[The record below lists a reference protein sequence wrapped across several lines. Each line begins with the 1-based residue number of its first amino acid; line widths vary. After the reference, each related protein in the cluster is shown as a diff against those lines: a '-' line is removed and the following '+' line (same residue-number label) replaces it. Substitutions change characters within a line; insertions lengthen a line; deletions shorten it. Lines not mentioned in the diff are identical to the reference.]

1 MFLKDLNKFNSDF
14 LDGKHASNSGG
25 SVPILD
31 SNAKLPLAQIPTGS
45 TKDTVSLGNHTHAY
59 AGSSSVG
66 GAATSALKCT
76 GNSATATTLQ
86 TARTINGTS
95 FNGSANITTS
105 NWGTSRTLTIGN
117 KGKSVNGSGNVSWS
131 LSEIGALPL
140 TGGTMTGGVSFSNG
154 SGNAVKLTTT
164 GSAVVNGVYM
174 SNEND
179 VMLGN
184 NTTDTVLASY
194 DNPMVSV
201 GSVSSATKYS
211 IYHEGNKPTPEA
223 IGALSI
229 NGGTLKGHLYMSPE
243 KDIITANNYG
253 MSGYLTDGT
262 NHDYLLLMDSNNN
275 VHVGWNNRKVVLD
288 CDYPVQRQDCK
299 LYHEGY
305 KPKSIDFNDTRS
317 VNHAPLSMPD
327 GISLHLKQK
336 EVDGIAEGFYHPVLE
351 LKPWNDMSGGPFVQM
366 TITQE
371 GRMWYRESAT
381 DANNWNSWHKV
392 YSSKDIPVPG
402 NWWSDGALIVRND
415 GVTEIGRHIDWHETN
430 GSTADYDARL
440 SCSNGVIC
448 CNNSIQARGLL
459 STETSSGSKQANV
472 CYITGSNKLLYDDNG
487 FFFFYSK
494 DNNTSVWST
503 VCGYNTYSRL
513 GNDNYRWSQLYLKE
527 AANVSSD
534 RTLKENINYIRN
546 NEVSQ
551 TSVKKAA
558 AGTSTYSLKNEEPS
572 VDKSTGITYSDMYN
586 FVKDDLEL
594 ATYNFTKKV
603 NPSDKIQLDPTS
615 DTDIERDET
624 YVEIKG
630 DADSN
635 IVNTEITDRDI
646 RLGFIAQD
654 LLYNEDQTDN
664 KVGQFI
670 VTPSSVDENRNLDY
684 NEADYINVLAGALKQ
699 AINEIETLKR
709 RIEELEGGM

>member
-14 LDGKHASNSGG
+14 LDGKHASNSAG

-45 TKDTVSLGNHTHAY
+45 TKNTVSLGNHTHAY

-76 GNSATATTLQ
+76 GNSATATTLE

-131 LSEIGALPL
+131 LSEIGALPIA
-140 TGGTMTGGVSFSNG
+140 GGTMTGAITMPNSNNG
-154 SGNAVKLTTT
+154 KILETKSDGTVVDGLYMTSSNNLRLGNTTT
-164 GSAVVNGVYM
+164 PLYFYS
-174 SNEND
+174 S
-179 VMLGN
+179 
-184 NTTDTVLASY
+184 
-194 DNPMVSV
+194 DNPKIKV
-201 GSVSSATKYS
+201 GDGTSQTL
-211 IYHEGNKPTPEA
+211 YHTGNKPTA
-223 IGALSI
+223 ADIGALSI

-305 KPKSIDFNDTRS
+305 KPTSIDYIDSRS
-317 VNHAPLSMPD
+317 VNHAPLSMPN
-327 GISLHLKQK
+327 GVSLHLKQSG
-336 EVDGIAEGFYHPVLE
+336 VDGIEEGFYHPVLE
-351 LKPWNDMSGGPFVQM
+351 LKPWNDISGGPFAQIA
-366 TITQE
+366 ITQV
-371 GRMWYRESAT
+371 GRMWYRESTT

-392 YSSKDIPVPG
+392 YSTKDMPVPG
-402 NWWSDGALIVRND
+402 NWWSDGAVIVKPD
-415 GVTEIGRHIDWHETN
+415 GVSEVGKYIDWHETN
-430 GSTADYDARL
+430 ESTADYDARL

-448 CNNSIQARGLL
+448 CNNAIQARGLL
-459 STETSSGSKQANV
+459 STETNSGSNQANV
-472 CYITGSNKLLYDDNG
+472 CFLDGRNKLIFAQNGMFLFYSNDNG
-487 FFFFYSK
+487 TQYW
-494 DNNTSVWST
+494 NMVG
-503 VCGYNTYSRL
+503 GYNTYSRL
-513 GNDNYRWSQLYLKE
+513 GSPDYRFKECYLE
-527 AANVSSD
+527 ANPNVSSD
-534 RTLKENINYIRN
+534 RVLKENINYIRN
-546 NEVSQ
+546 ND
-551 TSVKKAA
+551 
-558 AGTSTYSLKNEEPS
+558 TSTASTFSLMSLDEED
-572 VDKSTGITYSDMYN
+572 VNTNNSTDITYTDMYN
-586 FVKDDLEL
+586 FVRDDLEL
-594 ATYNFTKKV
+594 ATFNYIKEPIEETNTDTQDTE
-603 NPSDKIQLDPTS
+603 NNETIDIDTS
-615 DTDIERDET
+615 NKDFVDIKTDR
-624 YVEIKG
+624 
-630 DADSN
+630 N
-635 IVNTEITDRDI
+635 IIDFNITDRDV

-670 VTPSSVDENRNLDY
+670 VTPASVEDGRTLEY
-684 NEADYINVLAGALKQ
+684 NEGDYVNVLAGALKQ
-699 AINEIETLKR
+699 AINEIERLKIR
-709 RIEELEGGM
+709 LEELEGGI

>member
-76 GNSATATTLQ
+76 GNSATATTLE

-131 LSEIGALPL
+131 LSEIGALPIA
-140 TGGTMTGGVSFSNG
+140 GGTMTGAITMPNSNNG
-154 SGNAVKLTTT
+154 KILETKSDGTVVDGLYMTSSNNLRLGNTTT
-164 GSAVVNGVYM
+164 PLYFYS
-174 SNEND
+174 S
-179 VMLGN
+179 
-184 NTTDTVLASY
+184 
-194 DNPMVSV
+194 DNPKIKV
-201 GSVSSATKYS
+201 GTGTAQTL
-211 IYHEGNKPTPEA
+211 YHTGNKPTA
-223 IGALSI
+223 ADIGALSI

-243 KDIITANNYG
+243 KDIVTANNYG
-253 MSGYLTDGT
+253 LTGYLTDGT
-262 NHDYLLLMDSNNN
+262 NYDYLLLMDTNDK
-275 VHVGWNNRKVVLD
+275 VHLGWNNRPIVID
-288 CDYPVQRQDCK
+288 CDNPVQRNNNK

-305 KPKSIDFNDTRS
+305 KPTSIDYIDSRS
-317 VNHAPLSMPD
+317 VNHAPTSMPN
-327 GISLHLKQK
+327 GISLHLKQSG
-336 EVDGIAEGFYHPVLE
+336 VDGITEGYYHPVLE
-351 LKPWNDMSGGPFVQM
+351 LKPWNDISGGPFAQM

-371 GRMWYRESAT
+371 GRMWYRESTT

-402 NWWSDGALIVRND
+402 NWWSDGAAIVRPD
-415 GVTEIGRHIDWHETN
+415 GVMEIGRHIDWHETN

-448 CNNSIQARGLL
+448 CNNAIQARGLL
-459 STETSSGSKQANV
+459 STETTSGTQQANV
-472 CYITGSNKLLYDDNG
+472 CFLDGRNKLIFAQNGMFLFYSNDNG
-487 FFFFYSK
+487 TQYW
-494 DNNTSVWST
+494 NMVA
-503 VCGYNTYSRL
+503 GYNTYSRL
-513 GNDNYRWSQLYLKE
+513 GNPDYRFKECYLE
-527 AANVSSD
+527 ANPNVSSD
-534 RTLKENINYIRN
+534 RVLKENINYIRN
-546 NEVSQ
+546 ND
-551 TSVKKAA
+551 
-558 AGTSTYSLKNEEPS
+558 TSTASTFSLMSLDEED
-572 VDKSTGITYSDMYN
+572 VNTNNSTDITYTDMYN
-586 FVKDDLEL
+586 FVRDDLEL
-594 ATYNFTKKV
+594 ATFNYIKEPIEETNADTQDTE
-603 NPSDKIQLDPTS
+603 NNETIDIDTS
-615 DTDIERDET
+615 NKDFVDIKTDR
-624 YVEIKG
+624 
-630 DADSN
+630 N
-635 IVNTEITDRDI
+635 IIDFNITDRDV

-670 VTPSSVDENRNLDY
+670 VTPASVEDGRTLEY
-684 NEADYINVLAGALKQ
+684 NEGDYVNVLAGALKQ
-699 AINEIETLKR
+699 AINEIEILKLR
-709 RIEELEGGM
+709 LEELEGGI

>member
-76 GNSATATTLQ
+76 GNSATATTLE

-131 LSEIGALPL
+131 LSEIGALPIA
-140 TGGTMTGGVSFSNG
+140 GGTMTGAITMPNSNNG
-154 SGNAVKLTTT
+154 KILETKSDGTVVDGLYMTSSNNLRLGNTTT
-164 GSAVVNGVYM
+164 PLYFYS
-174 SNEND
+174 S
-179 VMLGN
+179 
-184 NTTDTVLASY
+184 
-194 DNPMVSV
+194 DNPKIKV
-201 GSVSSATKYS
+201 GDGTSQTL
-211 IYHEGNKPTPEA
+211 YHTGNKPTA
-223 IGALSI
+223 ADIGALSI

-305 KPKSIDFNDTRS
+305 KPTSIDYIDSRS
-317 VNHAPLSMPD
+317 VNHAPLSMPN
-327 GISLHLKQK
+327 GISLHLKQSG
-336 EVDGIAEGFYHPVLE
+336 VDGIEEGFYHPVLE
-351 LKPWNDMSGGPFVQM
+351 LKPWNDISGGPFAQIA
-366 TITQE
+366 ITQV
-371 GRMWYRESAT
+371 GRMWYRESTT
-381 DANNWNSWHKV
+381 DTNNWNSWHKV
-392 YSSKDIPVPG
+392 YSTKDMPVPG
-402 NWWSDGALIVRND
+402 NWWSDGAVIVKPD
-415 GVTEIGRHIDWHETN
+415 GVSEVGKYIDWHETN
-430 GSTADYDARL
+430 ESTADYDARL

-448 CNNSIQARGLL
+448 CNNAIQARGLL
-459 STETSSGSKQANV
+459 STETNSGSQQANV
-472 CYITGSNKLLYDDNG
+472 CFLDGRNKLIFAQNGMFLFYSNDNG
-487 FFFFYSK
+487 TQYW
-494 DNNTSVWST
+494 NMVG
-503 VCGYNTYSRL
+503 GYNTYSRL
-513 GNDNYRWSQLYLKE
+513 GSPDYRFKECYLE
-527 AANVSSD
+527 ANPNVSSD
-534 RTLKENINYIRN
+534 RVLKENINYIRN
-546 NEVSQ
+546 ND
-551 TSVKKAA
+551 
-558 AGTSTYSLKNEEPS
+558 TSTASTFSLMSLNEED
-572 VDKSTGITYSDMYN
+572 VNTNNSTDITYTDMYN
-586 FVKDDLEL
+586 FVRDDLEL
-594 ATYNFTKKV
+594 ATFNYIKEPIEETNTDTQDTE
-603 NPSDKIQLDPTS
+603 NNETIDIDTS
-615 DTDIERDET
+615 NKDFVDIKTDR
-624 YVEIKG
+624 
-630 DADSN
+630 N
-635 IVNTEITDRDI
+635 IIDFNITDRDV

-670 VTPSSVDENRNLDY
+670 VTPASVEDGRTLEY
-684 NEADYINVLAGALKQ
+684 NEGDYVNVLAGALKQ
-699 AINEIETLKR
+699 AINEIEILKLR
-709 RIEELEGGM
+709 VEELEGGI

>member
-76 GNSATATTLQ
+76 GNSATATTLE

-131 LSEIGALPL
+131 LSEIGALPIA
-140 TGGTMTGGVSFSNG
+140 GGTMTGAITMPNSNNG
-154 SGNAVKLTTT
+154 KILETKSDGTVVDGLYMTSSNNLRLGNTTT
-164 GSAVVNGVYM
+164 PLYFYS
-174 SNEND
+174 S
-179 VMLGN
+179 
-184 NTTDTVLASY
+184 
-194 DNPMVSV
+194 DNPKIKV
-201 GSVSSATKYS
+201 GDGTSQTL
-211 IYHEGNKPTPEA
+211 YHTGNKPTA
-223 IGALSI
+223 ADIGALSI

-305 KPKSIDFNDTRS
+305 KPTSIDYIDSRS
-317 VNHAPLSMPD
+317 VNHAPTSMPN
-327 GISLHLKQK
+327 GISLHLKQSG
-336 EVDGIAEGFYHPVLE
+336 VDGIEEGFYHPVLE
-351 LKPWNDMSGGPFVQM
+351 LKPWNDISGGPFAQIA
-366 TITQE
+366 ITQV
-371 GRMWYRESAT
+371 GRMWYRESTT

-392 YSSKDIPVPG
+392 YSTKDMPVPG
-402 NWWSDGALIVRND
+402 NWWSDGALIVKPD
-415 GVTEIGRHIDWHETN
+415 GVSEVGKYIDWHETN
-430 GSTADYDARL
+430 ESTADYDARL

-448 CNNSIQARGLL
+448 CNNAIQARGLL
-459 STETSSGSKQANV
+459 STETNSGSQQANV
-472 CYITGSNKLLYDDNG
+472 CFLDGRNKLIFAQNGMFLFYSNDNG
-487 FFFFYSK
+487 TQYW
-494 DNNTSVWST
+494 NMVG
-503 VCGYNTYSRL
+503 GYNTYSRL
-513 GNDNYRWSQLYLKE
+513 GSPDYRFKECYLE
-527 AANVSSD
+527 ANPNVSSD
-534 RTLKENINYIRN
+534 RVLKENINYIRN
-546 NEVSQ
+546 ND
-551 TSVKKAA
+551 
-558 AGTSTYSLKNEEPS
+558 TSTASTFSLMSLDEED
-572 VDKSTGITYSDMYN
+572 VNTNNSTDITYTDMYN
-586 FVKDDLEL
+586 FVRDDLEL
-594 ATYNFTKKV
+594 ATFNYIKEPIEETNTDTQDTE
-603 NPSDKIQLDPTS
+603 NNETIDIDTS
-615 DTDIERDET
+615 NKDFVDIKTDR
-624 YVEIKG
+624 
-630 DADSN
+630 N
-635 IVNTEITDRDI
+635 IIDFNITDRDV

-670 VTPSSVDENRNLDY
+670 VTPVSVEDGRTLEY
-684 NEADYINVLAGALKQ
+684 NEGDYVNVLAGALKQ
-699 AINEIETLKR
+699 AINEIEILKIR
-709 RIEELEGGM
+709 LEELEGGI

>member
-14 LDGKHASNSGG
+14 LDGKHAGNSAG

-31 SNAKLPLAQIPTGS
+31 SNAKLPLTQIPTGS

-76 GNSATATTLQ
+76 GNSATATTLE

-131 LSEIGALPL
+131 LSEIGALPIA
-140 TGGTMTGGVSFSNG
+140 GGTMTGAITMPNSNNG
-154 SGNAVKLTTT
+154 KILETKSDGTVVDGLYMTSSNNLRLGNTTT
-164 GSAVVNGVYM
+164 PLYFYS
-174 SNEND
+174 SN
-179 VMLGN
+179 
-184 NTTDTVLASY
+184 
-194 DNPMVSV
+194 NPKIKV
-201 GSVSSATKYS
+201 GDGTSQTL
-211 IYHEGNKPTPEA
+211 YHTGNKPTA
-223 IGALSI
+223 ADIGALSI

-275 VHVGWNNRKVVLD
+275 VHVGWNNRKIVLD

-305 KPKSIDFNDTRS
+305 KPTSIDYIDSRS
-317 VNHAPLSMPD
+317 VNHAPLSMPN
-327 GISLHLKQK
+327 GVSLHLKQSG
-336 EVDGIAEGFYHPVLE
+336 VDGITEGFYHPVLE
-351 LKPWNDMSGGPFVQM
+351 LKPWNDISGGPFAQM

-371 GRMWYRESAT
+371 GRMWYRESTT
-381 DANNWNSWHKV
+381 DTNNWNSWHKV

-402 NWWSDGALIVRND
+402 NWWSDGAAIIRPD
-415 GVTEIGRHIDWHETN
+415 GVMEIGRFIDFHETS
-430 GSTADYDARL
+430 GTTADYTARL
-440 SCSNGVIC
+440 EVSNGVIC
-448 CNNSIQARGLL
+448 SAQAIQARGLL
-459 STETSSGSKQANV
+459 SSEAGNNQANV
-472 CYITGSNKLLYDDNG
+472 CYLTGSNKIFYDNAG

-494 DNNTSVWST
+494 DNDTSVWNT
-503 VCGYNTYSRL
+503 ICGFNTYSRL
-513 GNDNYRWSQLYLKE
+513 GNDNYRWRELYLVSSP
-527 AANVSSD
+527 NVSSD
-534 RTLKENINYIRN
+534 RTLKENINYVRN

-551 TSVKKAA
+551 ASVEGSS

-594 ATYNFTKKV
+594 ATYNFIKEV

-630 DADSN
+630 NADSN

-709 RIEELEGGM
+709 RIEKLEGGM

>member
-14 LDGKHASNSGG
+14 LDGKHASNSAG

-31 SNAKLPLAQIPTGS
+31 SNAKLPLTQIPTGS

-95 FNGSANITTS
+95 FNGSANITTT
-105 NWGTSRTLTIGN
+105 NWGTARTVKIGN
-117 KGKSVNGSGNVSWS
+117 TGKSVNGSGNYTWT
-131 LSEIGALPL
+131 LNEIGALAL
-140 TGGTMTGGVSFSNG
+140 TGGTMTGAITMPNSTDGKIKFTKSDGTIVDGLYTTSNNNLRL
-154 SGNAVKLTTT
+154 GNTTT
-164 GSAVVNGVYM
+164 PLY
-174 SNEND
+174 
-179 VMLGN
+179 L
-184 NTTDTVLASY
+184 Y
-194 DNPMVSV
+194 
-201 GSVSSATKYS
+201 SSDEIKINIGTGTAQTL
-211 IYHEGNKPTPEA
+211 YHTGNKPTA
-223 IGALSI
+223 ADIGALSI

-305 KPKSIDFNDTRS
+305 KPTSIDFIDSRS
-317 VNHAPLSMPD
+317 VNHAPLSMPN
-327 GISLHLKQK
+327 GISLHLKQSG
-336 EVDGIAEGFYHPVLE
+336 VDGISEGFYHPVLE
-351 LKPWNDMSGGPFVQM
+351 LKSWNDISGGPFAQM

-371 GRMWYRESAT
+371 GRMWYRESTT
-381 DANNWNSWHKV
+381 DVDNWNSWHKV

-402 NWWSDGALIVRND
+402 NWWSDGAAIIRPD
-415 GVTEIGRHIDWHETN
+415 GVMEIGRFIDFHETS
-430 GSTADYDARL
+430 GTTADYTARL
-440 SCSNGVIC
+440 EVSNGVIC
-448 CNNSIQARGLL
+448 SAQAIQARGLL
-459 STETSSGSKQANV
+459 STEASNNQANV
-472 CYITGSNKLLYDDNG
+472 CYLTGSNKIFYDNAG

-494 DNNTSVWST
+494 DNDTSVWNT
-503 VCGYNTYSRL
+503 ICGFNTYSRL
-513 GNDNYRWSQLYLKE
+513 GNDNYRWRELYLVSSP
-527 AANVSSD
+527 NVSSD
-534 RTLKENINYIRN
+534 RTLKENINYVRN

-551 TSVKKAA
+551 ASVEGSS

-594 ATYNFTKKV
+594 ATYNFIKEV
-603 NPSDKIQLDPTS
+603 NPSDKIQLDSTS

-630 DADSN
+630 NADSN

>member
-76 GNSATATTLQ
+76 GNSATATTLE

-131 LSEIGALPL
+131 LSEIGALPIA
-140 TGGTMTGGVSFSNG
+140 GGTMTGAITMPNSNNG
-154 SGNAVKLTTT
+154 KILETKSDGTVVDGLYMTSSNNLRLGNTTT
-164 GSAVVNGVYM
+164 PLYFYS
-174 SNEND
+174 SN
-179 VMLGN
+179 
-184 NTTDTVLASY
+184 
-194 DNPMVSV
+194 NPKIKV
-201 GSVSSATKYS
+201 GDGTSQTL
-211 IYHEGNKPTPEA
+211 YHTGNKPTA
-223 IGALSI
+223 ADIGALSI

-275 VHVGWNNRKVVLD
+275 VHVGWNDRKVVLD

-305 KPKSIDFNDTRS
+305 KPTSIDYIDSRS
-317 VNHAPLSMPD
+317 VNHAPLSMPN
-327 GISLHLKQK
+327 GVSLHLKQSG
-336 EVDGIAEGFYHPVLE
+336 VDGIEEGFYHPVLE
-351 LKPWNDMSGGPFVQM
+351 LKPWNDISGGPFAQIA
-366 TITQE
+366 ITQV
-371 GRMWYRESAT
+371 GRMWYRESTT

-392 YSSKDIPVPG
+392 YSTKDMPVPG
-402 NWWSDGALIVRND
+402 NWWSDGAVIVKPD
-415 GVTEIGRHIDWHETN
+415 GVSEVGKYIDWHETN
-430 GSTADYDARL
+430 ESTADYDARL

-448 CNNSIQARGLL
+448 CNNAIQARGLL
-459 STETSSGSKQANV
+459 STETNSGSQQANV
-472 CYITGSNKLLYDDNG
+472 CFLDGRNKLIFAQNGMFLFYSNDNG
-487 FFFFYSK
+487 TQYW
-494 DNNTSVWST
+494 NMVG
-503 VCGYNTYSRL
+503 GYNTYSRL
-513 GNDNYRWSQLYLKE
+513 GSPDYRFKECYLE
-527 AANVSSD
+527 ANPNVSSD
-534 RTLKENINYIRN
+534 RVLKENINYIRN
-546 NEVSQ
+546 ND
-551 TSVKKAA
+551 
-558 AGTSTYSLKNEEPS
+558 TSTASTFSLMNLDEED
-572 VDKSTGITYSDMYN
+572 VNTNNSTDITYIDMYN
-586 FVKDDLEL
+586 FVRDDLEL
-594 ATYNFTKKV
+594 ATFNYIKEPIEETNADTQDTE
-603 NPSDKIQLDPTS
+603 NNETIDIDTS
-615 DTDIERDET
+615 NKDFVDIKTDR
-624 YVEIKG
+624 
-630 DADSN
+630 N
-635 IVNTEITDRDI
+635 IIDFNITDRDV

-670 VTPSSVDENRNLDY
+670 VTPVSVEDGRTLEY
-684 NEADYINVLAGALKQ
+684 NEGDYVNVLAGALKQ
-699 AINEIETLKR
+699 AINEIEILKLR
-709 RIEELEGGM
+709 VEELEGGI